1 MQFRLLAI
9 FASIGLATLVLATLT
24 APTWQLSLIWLVVMA
39 VISLTVLSVRSYRRR
54 SIFEFIEG
62 NIYRCLT
69 MAPAGV
75 VGVVVGFIIFN
86 YTGWFP
92 GFSQWFFAGAAS
104 NLAIGMRWPRFVWQ
118 LMGG

>member
-24 APTWQLSLIWLVVMA
+24 APTWQLSLVWLVVMA

-54 SIFEFIEG
+54 
-62 NIYRCLT
+62 T

-86 YTGWFP
+86 DTSWFP
-92 GFSQWFFAGAAS
+92 GLPQWFFAGATS